1 MAVGKPQQQHK
12 KQAGKAPPAV
22 ATADLDLQL
31 QEEEDLLKGIDMT
44 LLHRS
49 ASFHSLYFIY
59 FCAKIVTCYCDPY
72 LQRRCTNIVTLEV
85 VEGSVRRHDLTEP
98 LGAEGYS
105 VVTIQCLCL

>member
-1 MAVGKPQQQHK
+1 VAVGKPQQQHK

-59 FCAKIVTCYCDPY
+59 FCAKIVTCCCDPKPAASMY
-72 LQRRCTNIVTLEV
+72 KHRNIG
-85 VEGSVRRHDLTEP
+85 GS
-98 LGAEGYS
+98 GG
-105 VVTIQCLCL
+105 LCQKARLD